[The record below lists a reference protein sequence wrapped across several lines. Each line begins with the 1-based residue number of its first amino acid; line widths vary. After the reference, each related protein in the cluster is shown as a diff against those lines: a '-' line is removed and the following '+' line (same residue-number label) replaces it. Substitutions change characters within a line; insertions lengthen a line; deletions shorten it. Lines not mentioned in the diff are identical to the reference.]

1 MESDKEFCEDMMMM
15 VWLLTRKQRRGKT
28 SLSKRVRDI
37 FRNRAVR
44 ETYTNLIQEMRLN
57 DNISFL

>member
-44 ETYTNLIQEMRLN
+44 ETYTNLIQEMQLN

>member
-37 FRNRAVR
+37 FRNRVVR